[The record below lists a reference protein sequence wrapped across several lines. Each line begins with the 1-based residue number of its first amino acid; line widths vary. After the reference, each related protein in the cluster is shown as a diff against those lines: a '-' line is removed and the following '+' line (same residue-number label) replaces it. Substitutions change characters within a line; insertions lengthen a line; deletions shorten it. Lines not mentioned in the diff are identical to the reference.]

1 MRSNGGIIGGKKTV
15 STSAASGIWAIR
27 DTQREVGASN
37 WPQKLPLVV
46 DYLVVAG
53 GGSAGGGGI
62 RSAGSGAGG
71 LRSTVT
77 ASGGGCGVETALALT
92 INTNYSV
99 SIGNGG
105 ARYAQ
110 AQGGN
115 SVFHTITSLGGGAA
129 GSSDQQP
136 GGSGGCGGGAWYNI
150 GGLTVG
156 QGTSCQGYAGRN
168 SSAAGEAHWAGG
180 GGGGA
185 GGGAGATTTGGA
197 GVAISITGS
206 SVTYATGGNANV
218 WPSTYANANGATNT
232 GNGASGDASGGSG
245 VVILR
250 YPEGYTITIGAGL
263 TGSTATVGSNKV
275 TTITA
280 GIGNVSWA

>member
-37 WPQKLPLVV
+37 WPQKFPLVV